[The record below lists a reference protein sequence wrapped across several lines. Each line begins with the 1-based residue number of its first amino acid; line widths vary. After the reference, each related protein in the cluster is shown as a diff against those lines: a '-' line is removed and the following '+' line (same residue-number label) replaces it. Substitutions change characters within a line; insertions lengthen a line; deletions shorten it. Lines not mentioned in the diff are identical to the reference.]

1 MMIQPFTFQFCTAFR
16 ERKQLA
22 DKTNEIIEV
31 INSADLEN
39 LPTEIENIE
48 QDITNLNTKVE
59 DYNTTQNQNIA
70 NLSDYVDAERVI
82 IVNRLNAIEED
93 IDKIKSP
100 NWYLPRNTDPIFDLQ
115 NKKVLCDAKIEFH
128 ITYRYSLP
136 NVTGDKTVRLLKTIR
151 FKKGDIINS
160 NNSILDPISIFD
172 TSTNDP
178 MIGYTLLNI
187 TASSIDYGI
196 QHTSSQINL
205 TLATHMIDTVT
216 EDATINTNI
225 IPIWYQY
232 GDAGQNMTET
242 SYINVYADR
251 NQI

>member
-1 MMIQPFTFQFCTAFR
+1 MAIIQPFSFQFCTAFR

-31 INSADLEN
+31 LNSADLEN
-39 LPTEIENIE
+39 LPTEIERI
-48 QDITNLNTKVE
+48 D
-59 DYNTTQNQNIA
+59 QNIA
-70 NLSDYVDAERVI
+70 NLNTYVSEVDANLTHR
-82 IVNRLNAIEED
+82 
-93 IDKIKSP
+93 IDKVETDTNTEIENLTNDVDELKNP
-100 NWYLPRNTDPIFDLQ
+100 DWYLPRNIDPIFDLQ
-115 NKKVLCDAKIEFH
+115 NKKVLCDARIEFH
-128 ITYRYSLP
+128 ITYRFSLP
-136 NVTGDKTVRLLKTIR
+136 NVTGDKTVRLLKTVR

-196 QHTSSQINL
+196 QHTNSQINL

-232 GDAGQNMTET
+232 GDAGQDMTEV

-251 NQI
+251 NQIQR